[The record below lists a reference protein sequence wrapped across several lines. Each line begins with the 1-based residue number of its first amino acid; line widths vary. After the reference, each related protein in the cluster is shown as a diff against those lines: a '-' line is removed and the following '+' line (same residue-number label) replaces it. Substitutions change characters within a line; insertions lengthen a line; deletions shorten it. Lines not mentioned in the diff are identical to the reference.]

1 MSEMPK
7 EIWCDKT
14 DCGRV
19 VVIDKDYR
27 GGEIAYI
34 IKYEH
39 ERILKK
45 NDNEIYLKSMYI
57 ERQNAEYYELKKECE
72 DLERRIVKSNNKL
85 VKMEKEKDAEI
96 AELKNE
102 IDELNGQIS
111 EM

>member
-1 MSEMPK
+1 MKIPIVNNYNYDE
-7 EIWCDKT
+7 
-14 DCGRV
+14 V
-19 VVIDKDYR
+19 V
-27 GGEIAYI
+27 GH
-34 IKYEH
+34 IKG
-39 ERILKK
+39 
-45 NDNEIYLKSMYI
+45 NEIHL
-57 ERQNAEYYELKKECE
+57 RE

>member
-1 MSEMPK
+1 MAFLV
-7 EIWCDKT
+7 
-14 DCGRV
+14 R
-19 VVIDKDYR
+19 
-27 GGEIAYI
+27 
-34 IKYEH
+34 
-39 ERILKK
+39 
-45 NDNEIYLKSMYI
+45 
-57 ERQNAEYYELKKECE
+57 E